1 MTRRLCPSLVL
12 AIRVRRNIVFA
23 PMNATFVPAFRAAVT
38 CARSC
43 GVQYS
48 SWPGVNSACA
58 PASRRGSASMSMLV
72 T

>member
-1 MTRRLCPSLVL
+1 MTSRRSPSLVL
-12 AIRVRRNIVFA
+12 AIRVRRNMVFA
-23 PMNATFVPAFRAAVT
+23 PMKAMFVPAFRAAVT

-48 SWPGVNSACA
+48 SWPAVNSACA
-58 PASRRGSASMSMLV
+58 PSSRCGSASMSMLV